1 MESDRIDEL
10 WTDFLEGELD
20 DAGQADLRKEL
31 EAEPDR
37 SIQSA
42 ESYRLHRLLGFHFS
56 DDEATGDAFT
66 RATMDRI
73 PENEEPFVAEFRQ
86 RLEGAPRPRRITS
99 AWIRWVGYAAAAA
112 LVVAATLAI
121 QGQFGNPPAAI
132 VDAQVAKE
140 AVATLVFADDCRW
153 AAGGE
158 DLVEGGRIGAR
169 EMELL
174 DGTAVI
180 RFDGGAE
187 LLLKANTKISF
198 RDAGSGEGF
207 FGQVVVRAEDGAEG
221 FTLDTPTS
229 KVVDLGTEFA
239 VKVEASG
246 ASEVHVLD
254 GEVAVGEGTQ
264 DGIVRAGRAV
274 RFETRRGAATDVA
287 IDPKR
292 FADSVREANPRPRAD
307 LRWIYE
313 GFNYPTGECSLESGI
328 GGKGWAGAWRLR
340 NSDERYDIPKTD
352 SPKTMQI
359 VRGELNVPW
368 PVKGGRE
375 GMLEFGLGMNILV
388 RDLAKPIAMDRDGVT
403 FVSLMVREIA
413 DAGGDSKRN
422 EAFRLTLRSSADY
435 FGPSLSFGYGGA
447 EHLPHVR
454 TGAGVGFRSTTLA
467 PKGQTTFFVG
477 KIISRKSGEDEIY
490 FRIFGEGETFD
501 YAEPAAWHVVTKGVS
516 QSAMFDRL
524 LLTSNGATA
533 RVVDEIR
540 IGPTWRSV
548 APLTV
553 TKND

>member
-1 MESDRIDEL
+1 
-10 WTDFLEGELD
+10 
-20 DAGQADLRKEL
+20 
-31 EAEPDR
+31 
-37 SIQSA
+37 
-42 ESYRLHRLLGFHFS
+42 
-56 DDEATGDAFT
+56 
-66 RATMDRI
+66 MDRL
-73 PENEEPFVAEFRQ
+73 PENGEPFVSEFRQ
-86 RLEGAPRPRRITS
+86 RVEEIQRRPKPNPAPWRP
-99 AWIRWVGYAAAAA
+99 APDWIRWAAYAAAAA

-121 QGQFGNPPAAI
+121 RGQFANPPPAI
-132 VDAQVAKE
+132 ADAKVAE
-140 AVATLVFADDCRW
+140 QAIATLVFADDCRW

-158 DLVEGGRIGAR
+158 VLVEGGRIGAR
-169 EMELL
+169 ELELI

-187 LLLKANTKISF
+187 LLLKPNTKIGL
-198 RDAGSGEGF
+198 RDAGRGEVF
-207 FGQVVVRAEDGAEG
+207 FGQVVVRAEEGVEG

-246 ASEVHVLD
+246 ASGVSGASGASEVHVLD
-254 GEVAVGEGTQ
+254 GEVAVGEGTR

-313 GFNYPTGECSLESGI
+313 GFNYPTGERPLASALGGI
-328 GGKGWAGAWRLR
+328 GWAGAWRLR
-340 NSDERYDIPKTD
+340 EPDERYDIPKTR
-352 SPKTMQI
+352 SSETMRI

-375 GMLEFGLGMNILV
+375 GMLGFAAGVNILV
-388 RDLAKPIAMDRDGVT
+388 RNLAKPIAMDHDGVT
-403 FVSLMVREIA
+403 FVSLMVREVA
-413 DAGGDSKRN
+413 DAGAEPKRN

-435 FGPSLSFGYGGA
+435 FGPSLSFGYGGR

-454 TGAGVGFRSTTLA
+454 TGLGIGFLSTTLA

-477 KIISRKSGEDEIY
+477 KIISRRSGEDEIY
-490 FRIFGEGETFD
+490 FRIFGEDETFD
-501 YAEPAAWHVVTKGVS
+501 YAEPAAWHVVPKGVS
-516 QSAMFDRL
+516 QSARFDRL
-524 LLTSNGATA
+524 LLTSSGATA

-548 APLTV
+548 APLV
-553 TKND
+553 PNE